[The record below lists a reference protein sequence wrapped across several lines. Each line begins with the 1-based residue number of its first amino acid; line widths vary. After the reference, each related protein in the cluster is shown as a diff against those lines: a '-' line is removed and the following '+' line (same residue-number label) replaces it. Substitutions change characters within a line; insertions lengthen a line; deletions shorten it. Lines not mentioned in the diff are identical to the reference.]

1 MPRLTGGVPL
11 VLVAIVSILSILF
24 GPRSA
29 AATPAADLNEART
42 QFRSGNYQSTISL
55 LSSVLYPKAQLTGK
69 GQLAEAHL
77 LLGVA
82 YLETGNVKGADQE
95 FEEALF
101 LDPTLKLDPLVFS
114 TRAVDVFDHKKRQL
128 EDRFEVEERLR
139 QEAAERERLQ
149 FIVANSRVIE
159 QRSYYINFLPFGLG
173 QFQNKDYGKGTALL
187 VSQAVLGGT
196 SFALWGLQVFRY
208 GFPGDVPLEDVNL
221 VNTMQVAQITTGIG
235 FYALYAYGVID
246 SLIHYQPVIIRPHD
260 PEYLKQL
267 EKEFELQQKKK
278 AKTTSLRLMPTLGP
292 DHAGLGLSLEF

>member
-1 MPRLTGGVPL
+1 MPGLTARVAW
-11 VLVAIVSILSILF
+11 VLVAIVTLLCIA
-24 GPRSA
+24 RSA
-29 AATPAADLNEART
+29 LATPAADLNDART
-42 QFRSGNYQSTISL
+42 QFRGGNYAEAISL
-55 LSSVLYPKAQLTGK
+55 LSSLLYPKAQLTGK
-69 GQLAEAHL
+69 AQLAEAHL

-82 YLETGNVKGADQE
+82 YLETGNVKGADTE

-114 TRAVDVFDHKKRQL
+114 ARAVDVFDHKRRQL
-128 EDRFEVEERLR
+128 EDRLAVEEKLR
-139 QEAAERERLQ
+139 QEAALRERLQ

-208 GFPGDVPLEDVNL
+208 GFPGDVPLDDVSL

-246 SLIHYQPVIIRPHD
+246 SLIHYEPVIIRPHD
-260 PEYLKQL
+260 PEYLKEL

-278 AKTTSLRLMPTLGP
+278 AKTTSLRLMPAVGP